1 MREIVHSEFAQ
12 LEVVGRV
19 GTDQT
24 LVLGKQLT
32 QKSVWRYQITAGN
45 LINLI
50 LRIYNFFV
58 PSVFA
63 LEDLVQADGTQNCH
77 HLQLGQVTELQGNR
91 VLVWGKNL
99 LSVHWS
105 ISGNDIFLDQNQ

>member
-19 GTDQT
+19 GADQT

-32 QKSVWRYQITAGN
+32 QQSVWRYQITAGN

-50 LRIYNFFV
+50 LSIYNFFV
-58 PSVFA
+58 PCVFA
-63 LEDLVQADGTQNCH
+63 LEDLVQADRTQNCD
-77 HLQLGQVTELQGNR
+77 HLQLGQVAELQGNR
-91 VLVWGKNL
+91 VLV
-99 LSVHWS
+99 
-105 ISGNDIFLDQNQ
+105 